1 MDNMA
6 LTLKG
11 GWKKENTEI
20 VLLFVI
26 SAFFVYFTPPALSRI
41 YFFIILLL
49 AFRSSKP
56 YFWIAFIFILMN
68 EPAGFFAGSTSD
80 DMQRVP
86 VFSFGRGASF
96 SVFDL
101 FLFGYSVKALMKPR
115 AVVFY
120 KTGVDVLLYFAVIL
134 FFFSLTLGM
143 SIVAF
148 VALFRSFVLPFAFF
162 LLVGRLI
169 RNTYEFESMVKLLL
183 PFMLLAI
190 VGQVHAIY
198 FGKFLTTYFKEGAD
212 TIAAT
217 GLALSETKEGVA
229 RAFDSGVLTILAFIF
244 GGFYLIWRP
253 QGFSRIWLVIV
264 MYIGFIICFTSA
276 TRGIF
281 ITFSMIVL
289 SLFYFLS
296 KSSLLRAKDITS
308 VVIVIVVALL
318 GFNLLKS
325 DSVLS
330 VQLSNAGDRIGT
342 IGTLIGERDKSTYE
356 GSNARQEERIPR
368 LMKYIKDS
376 PLIGYGFSDKAREY
390 SDGHVGFHNMA
401 IEGGILEIAVFL
413 YFIFMT
419 IMRVRG
425 ITSGFRLGN
434 KKNALRF
441 LAYTLI
447 AILFVHATSSQY
459 FGYVLGFLSYHRW
472 FMLALIFTG
481 MNLYYYQL
489 RREIIDYDKIK
500 SNENNHPL
508 RRNGY
513 KAS

>member
-1 MDNMA
+1 MDNVA

-41 YFFIILLL
+41 YFFLVLLL

-80 DMQRVP
+80 DIQRVP
-86 VFSFGRGASF
+86 VFSFGKGASF

-101 FLFGYSVKALMKPR
+101 FLFGYSVKAFLKPR
-115 AVVFY
+115 NVVFY

-143 SIVAF
+143 SIVSF

-169 RNTYEFESMVKLLL
+169 RNTFEFESMMKLLL

-198 FGKFLTTYFKEGAD
+198 FGKYLTTYFKEGAD

-229 RAFDSGVLTILAFIF
+229 RAFDSGVLTILAFIY

-253 QGFSRIWLVIV
+253 QGFSRIWLVLV
-264 MYIGFIICFTSA
+264 MYIGFIICFSSA

-281 ITFSMIVL
+281 LTFSIILL

-308 VVIVIVVALL
+308 VVLVVAVALI
-318 GFNLLKS
+318 GFSLLKT

-330 VQLSNAGDRIGT
+330 VQLNSASDRIS
-342 IGTLIGERDKSTYE
+342 TLGIFIGEKDRSTYE
-356 GSNARQEERIPR
+356 GSNARQDIRIPAM
-368 LMKYIKDS
+368 MKNIKES

-401 IEGGILEIAVFL
+401 IEGGILEVAVFL

-419 IMRVRG
+419 IFRVRR
-425 ITSGFRLGN
+425 ISSGFRLGN

-441 LAYTLI
+441 LAYTLL
-447 AILFVHATSSQY
+447 ALMVVHGTSSQY
-459 FGYVLGFLSYHRW
+459 FGYVLGFQSYHRW
-472 FMLALIFTG
+472 YMLALVFCG
-481 MNLYYYQL
+481 VNLYYYQL
-489 RREIIDYDKIK
+489 QHELIVFDKNK
-500 SNENNHPL
+500 TNENNHPM